1 MVQSFL
7 TEPRLR
13 MGKTLLSKKVF
24 QLKKN
29 APSITNICFLESSI
43 PFREYRAECNFSKPC
58 RAEGGPPFKL
68 AYSNYFIIGTIKPII
83 EKMPPL
89 TVPKKHV
96 ERTKIDLMYRNMQSA
111 QKYEPYYYYTRYPA
125 ETTKLWN
132 LVNLFTTESWMWTF
146 LGKTLISNCLSI
158 QIDGAYR
165 LGMSLFGIFKVSDF
179 NFEYVSPCTNRISN
193 PLSPN

>member
-43 PFREYRAECNFSKPC
+43 PFREYRAECNFSKPHC
-58 RAEGGPPFKL
+58 AEGGPH
-68 AYSNYFIIGTIKPII
+68 
-83 EKMPPL
+83 PL
-89 TVPKKHV
+89 LSQKKHV

-158 QIDGAYR
+158 QTDGAYR

-179 NFEYVSPCTNRISN
+179 NIEYVSPCTNRISN